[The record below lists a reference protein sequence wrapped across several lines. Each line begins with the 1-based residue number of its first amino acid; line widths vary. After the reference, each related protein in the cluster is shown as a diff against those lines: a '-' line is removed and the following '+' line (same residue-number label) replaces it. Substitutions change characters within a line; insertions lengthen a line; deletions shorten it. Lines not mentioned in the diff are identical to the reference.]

1 MPTTYEA
8 PASIGSLTKN
18 KTKLKTSKI
27 MFLVLSNGLK
37 KKKKKKSIYQHLELH
52 QLDFKLSVMPHN
64 PL

>member
-1 MPTTYEA
+1 
-8 PASIGSLTKN
+8 
-18 KTKLKTSKI
+18 
-27 MFLVLSNGLK
+27 MFLVLSNGL

>member
-1 MPTTYEA
+1 MSTTYEA

-37 KKKKKKSIYQHLELH
+37 KKKKSIYQHLELH